1 MIKNLKEKEK
11 NSQKELLSK
20 ALDNSNAWSND
31 LGKTSEEVKQ
41 MALYSPV
48 LVSTSVFSTALSWSK
63 NPHTLIHTP

>member
-1 MIKNLKEKEK
+1 MIKDLKEKEK

-31 LGKTSEEVKQ
+31 LGKTLEEMKQ

-48 LVSTSVFSTALSWSK
+48 LVSISIFSTALSWSK